1 MIKKYNTL
9 GFDKI
14 YVINLKRRL
23 DRKTTLIKENPNLD
37 FTFIE
42 AIDGKELT
50 QKELLDKKLINSSFY
65 DPSGM
70 VTMGVFACALSHK
83 KAWDQALSDGVE
95 NALFL
100 EDDIFLPEKLN
111 NLKGLTSTYQEIF
124 DEFQSIDYDILFLGK
139 KTLNQYGMDIGKYL
153 TVPRYN
159 SNHNGAH
166 AYSVKKETIKY
177 LSDNYLPV
185 QSAVDVYLEQFYITH
200 KVLTL
205 KNSIIRQASDTEDP
219 ALADSD
225 TFYNDYPAGSARK
238 DIHR

>member
-1 MIKKYNTL
+1 MNQKHNTL

-42 AIDGKELT
+42 AIDGKNLT
-50 QKELLDKKLINSSFY
+50 QNELLENNLLNSSFY

-83 KAWDQALSDGVE
+83 KAWDQAILDGVN

-100 EDDIFLPEKLN
+100 EDDIFLTENLN
-111 NLKGLTSTYQEIF
+111 TVNNFTPFYQDLF
-124 DEFQSIDYDILFLGK
+124 NEFQEVDYDILFLGK
-139 KTLNQYGMDIGKYL
+139 KTSSQSGMDIGKYL
-153 TVPRYN
+153 TIPRFN

-166 AYSVKKETIKY
+166 AYVVNKETIQN
-177 LSDNYLPV
+177 LSDNYLPIKY
-185 QSAVDVYLEQFYITH
+185 AADVYLEQFYNTH

-205 KNSIIRQASDTEDP
+205 KTSIIRQSSDILDP
-219 ALADSD
+219 S
-225 TFYNDYPAGSARK
+225 SC
-238 DIHR
+238 